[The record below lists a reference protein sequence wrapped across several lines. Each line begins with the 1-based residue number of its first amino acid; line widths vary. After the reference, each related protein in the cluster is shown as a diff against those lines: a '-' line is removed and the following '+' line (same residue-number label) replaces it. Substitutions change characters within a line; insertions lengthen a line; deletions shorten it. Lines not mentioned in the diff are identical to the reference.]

1 MVPLNRDSVL
11 LSALYP
17 SSGAPPAVLPHPHGS
32 HEAPTI
38 PSASP
43 EEIFLWGLIPARA
56 PRRAA
61 SAEAHQE
68 ESQGTVIPVCP

>member
-1 MVPLNRDSVL
+1 M
-11 LSALYP
+11 SALYP
-17 SSGAPPAVLPHPHGS
+17 SGGAPPAVLSHPHGS

-43 EEIFLWGLIPARA
+43 EEIFLRCLVPARA
-56 PRRAA
+56 PRCAA

-68 ESQGTVIPVCP
+68 ESQGTVIPVSL